1 MSPDEILRQLDLGED
16 QDVEFKAAEAGLP
29 RSLWETL
36 SAFANMEGG
45 TLVLGVSEVDQGLE
59 VTGLRRPES
68 LLKIFWDTHNN
79 SQKLSGPICSPSD
92 VRIAVVNGRK
102 VIVISVPRATRM
114 QRPVFLYGNPLTG
127 TYKRNFEGDYR
138 CTESEVRQMLRDAS
152 DDPQDAQIL
161 EGFDLDDLDRETLSA
176 YRNRFGSRDPDHPF
190 LALSEWDFLERLGAL
205 RRDRKSGAEGL
216 TLAGLLM
223 FGRERSLLDGVPHY
237 HVDYQEAMSDD
248 PEVRWTYR
256 LTVDGK
262 WEPNLFNF
270 YYRAYPRLVE
280 GLDLPFKLDRSAV
293 RLEETHV
300 HEALREAL
308 VNTLIHADHQ
318 SARPITVIKRRD
330 AFIFTNPGRLRI
342 PREMLY
348 QGGVSD
354 PRNPNLQKMFQLL
367 GLGEKAGS
375 GFQKI
380 LRAWREQHWLIPFVA
395 EHPVLEMTRIFLP
408 VSSMIPEAIEQ
419 EIRAIVGDQY
429 ASLDESDRL
438 ILMLAHRFGEVGN
451 ADIQPYCPD
460 HPRDIGVRLRRFVA
474 KGWLSKTGHTRGTR
488 YRLPASA
495 SLDLFAGGGDV
506 VSSSGHFAISSGH
519 SGVATGH
526 SEAHQDVAIE
536 GEQDGLRQLAGPV
549 RDKGRAPKELVEQTI
564 ASLCRARWLTLRELA
579 ELLGRDSEALRKHY
593 ITRLLRQGR
602 LLPRYPHHPNHPEQ
616 AYQASESA
624 GV

>member
-1 MSPDEILRQLDLGED
+1 MSPDEILRQLEIGED
-16 QDVEFKAAEAGLP
+16 QDVEFKAAESSLP

-36 SAFANMEGG
+36 SAFANTEGG
-45 TLVLGVSEVDQGLE
+45 TLVLGVAEADQGLE

-68 LLKIFWDTHNN
+68 LLKIFWDTRNN
-79 SQKLSGPICSPSD
+79 SQKLSVPICRPSD
-92 VRIAVVNGRK
+92 VHIAVVNGRK
-102 VIVISVPRATRM
+102 VIVISVPRTTRM

-161 EGFDLDDLDRETLSA
+161 EGFDLDDLDRETLAA

-223 FGRERSLLDGVPHY
+223 FGRERSLLDGVSHY

-408 VSSMIPEAIEQ
+408 VSCMIPEAIEQ
-419 EIRAIVGDQY
+419 EIRAIVGDQ
-429 ASLDESDRL
+429 
-438 ILMLAHRFGEVGN
+438 
-451 ADIQPYCPD
+451 
-460 HPRDIGVRLRRFVA
+460 
-474 KGWLSKTGHTRGTR
+474 
-488 YRLPASA
+488 
-495 SLDLFAGGGDV
+495 
-506 VSSSGHFAISSGH
+506 
-519 SGVATGH
+519 
-526 SEAHQDVAIE
+526 
-536 GEQDGLRQLAGPV
+536 
-549 RDKGRAPKELVEQTI
+549 
-564 ASLCRARWLTLRELA
+564 
-579 ELLGRDSEALRKHY
+579 
-593 ITRLLRQGR
+593 
-602 LLPRYPHHPNHPEQ
+602 
-616 AYQASESA
+616 
-624 GV
+624 

>member
-1 MSPDEILRQLDLGED
+1 M
-16 QDVEFKAAEAGLP
+16 
-29 RSLWETL
+29 
-36 SAFANMEGG
+36 
-45 TLVLGVSEVDQGLE
+45 
-59 VTGLRRPES
+59 
-68 LLKIFWDTHNN
+68 FWDTHNN
-79 SQKLSGPICSPSD
+79 PQKLSVPICSLSD
-92 VRIAVVNGRK
+92 VRIAAVSDRK
-102 VIVISVPRATRM
+102 VLIIPVPRATRM
-114 QRPVFLYGNPLTG
+114 QRPVFLHGNPLTG

-138 CTESEVRQMLRDAS
+138 CTETEVRQMLRDAS
-152 DDPQDAQIL
+152 DEPQDAQIL
-161 EGFDLDDLDRETLSA
+161 EGFDLDDLDRATLDA

-205 RRDRKSGAEGL
+205 RRDRKSGAEGV

-223 FGRERSLLDGVPHY
+223 FGRERSLLDGVSHY

-270 YYRAYPRLVE
+270 YYRVYPRLVD

-308 VNTLIHADHQ
+308 VNTLVHADHQ

-330 AFIFTNPGRLRI
+330 AFVFTNPGRLRI
-342 PREMLY
+342 PREVLY
-348 QGGVSD
+348 HGGVSD

-395 EHPVLEMTRIFLP
+395 EHPILEMMRVFLP
-408 VSSMIPEAIEQ
+408 LSSMIPETTEK
-419 EIRAIVGDQY
+419 ELREVVGSEY
-429 ASLDESDRL
+429 GSLDESDRV
-438 ILMLAHRFGEVGN
+438 ILMLAHRFGEIGN

-460 HPRDIGVRLRRFVA
+460 HPRDIGMRLQRFVA

-488 YRLPASA
+488 YRLPMSDA
-495 SLDLFAGGGDV
+495 LDLFGGGGDV
-506 VSSSGHFAISSGH
+506 VQSSGHSESSSGHSMSASGH
-519 SGVATGH
+519 SEVQHEVA
-526 SEAHQDVAIE
+526 VE
-536 GEQDGLRQLAGPV
+536 GGLSDLRQLAAPV
-549 RDKGRAPKELVEQTI
+549 RDKGRASKELVEQI
-564 ASLCRARWLTLRELA
+564 IISLCRGRWLTIRELA

-593 ITRLLRQGR
+593 ITRLLRQGH

-616 AYQASESA
+616 AYQTAESPNP
-624 GV
+624 